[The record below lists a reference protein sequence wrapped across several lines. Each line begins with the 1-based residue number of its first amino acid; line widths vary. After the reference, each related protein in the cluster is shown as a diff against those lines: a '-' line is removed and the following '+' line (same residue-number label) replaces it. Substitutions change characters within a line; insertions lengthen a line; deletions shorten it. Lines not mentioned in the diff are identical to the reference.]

1 MSQGLYTHRRDFLR
15 LSLGGSLAL
24 AFSGA
29 RLFAQDDTQQ
39 RGRIAGA
46 GAAEH
51 CILLYMAGGMSQTDT
66 FDPKPGSK
74 SAGPLKAIKT
84 SAKGLFLSELLP
96 RLADQGKHLT
106 VIRSMAT
113 REAAHERARYLLH
126 TGYTPSGTVRHPDL
140 GALVSQARADPNFEL
155 PAYVS
160 IGGRSIGGGV
170 LGVEHSPFSVE
181 DATRPVSNLGYA
193 KGVDAK
199 RFKKRRRLLDA
210 IERQFAKQ
218 HPGDETLG
226 HTQVYAKADRMMH
239 SARVKAFDLSGESQ
253 TLKDAYGANRFGQGC
268 LMARRLVETGVKIV
282 EVQLGGWDTH
292 QDNFTANRRNAA
304 MLDAGMGTLIGDL
317 AKRDLLSKTLVLLI
331 TEFGRTPRIN
341 DNDGRD
347 HWANGWSVALAGGS
361 IKGGRV
367 IGVTNSDGTKVTKRP
382 ITAQDLVASTFH
394 AMGVDAA
401 RINDTP
407 NGRPIRVVDKI
418 GKVIPALF

>member
-1 MSQGLYTHRRDFLR
+1 M
-15 LSLGGSLAL
+15 GGSLAL

-39 RGRIAGA
+39 RGKIAGA
-46 GAAEH
+46 GVAEH
-51 CILLYMAGGMSQTDT
+51 CILLYMQGGMSQTDT

-74 SAGPLKAIKT
+74 NAGPLKAIKT

-96 RLADQGKHLT
+96 RLADQGKHLA

-126 TGYTPSGTVRHPDL
+126 TGYAPSGTVRHPDL
-140 GALVSQARADPNFEL
+140 GALVSQAHADPKFEL

-181 DATRPVSNLGYA
+181 DPTRPVSNLAYA
-193 KGVDAK
+193 KGVDAG
-199 RFKKRRRLLDA
+199 RFRKRRRLLDA

-268 LMARRLVETGVKIV
+268 LMARRLIETGVKIV

-292 QDNFTANRRNAA
+292 QDNFTANRRNAGI
-304 MLDAGMGTLIGDL
+304 LDAGMGTLIGDL
-317 AKRDLLSKTLVLLI
+317 AQRDLLSKTLVLLI

-347 HWANGWSVALAGGS
+347 HWANGWSLAMAGGP
-361 IKGGRV
+361 IQGGRV
-367 IGVTNSDGTKVTKRP
+367 IGVTNGDGTKVTKRP

-407 NGRPIRVVDKI
+407 NGRPIRAVDI
-418 GKVIPALF
+418 SGKVIPELF